1 MAFQSF
7 APGQGGG
14 TIQLVNGVNYIYDST
29 TVSWSPIS
37 STNTLAL
44 STVTTTSLSTLS
56 SLTVNGAETVNAV
69 LTVSKSAIGG
79 FTGTTSGH
87 VILTDSSS
95 TLNNWTTID
104 FNTAANGNPISSIGS
119 KYTSSGTYL
128 AFGTSNNYTNGIT
141 NQAMTIDYN
150 GNVGIGITTP
160 NSLLQ
165 TQYASGVYNTIESG
179 KHGFQTQTGTTASDY
194 TLFMGADRTNG
205 ISYIQSVNW
214 GINKAP
220 LILNGQGGN
229 VGIGNISPTFK
240 LDITAGA
247 LGTTAGSQ
255 VLLKRT
261 YSTNG
266 NAQYSEITNTRE
278 TDGSGWTGSGTR
290 IQEKIDA
297 TWMAY
302 IQFNG
307 GATNLNNGGISF
319 GTGTTTGVPTNI
331 SERVRIEAGGNVGIG
346 TKVPGGKLHVFSST
360 SEDGIRIDAPTYPEI
375 VFQNASVT
383 RSYIAY
389 SNSGGGFGA
398 TNAGLVF
405 RSENGNLTFLNS
417 SSYQIMSMYNNN
429 VGIGGITSPAARL
442 EVRNSGAQNV
452 AYFKNWSG
460 TPASPTEVADWPW
473 PVLSLSSYG
482 NYYKQTM
489 LSFSLP
495 NDGQSQGTGT
505 YHTDDSIWNIS
516 LNGVT
521 TTGWDD
527 NSNTTPVSVSSAS
540 VGLQLLGPGNLRLGT
555 SGAKSVIFRT
565 NGTDRFTVDSGG
577 TVAPAANNTYN
588 LGNSSF
594 YWKDFY
600 TTTAT
605 VNGTTTVNGTINSY
619 YQQISNGTANQ
630 YVGMSLTNRYNDA
643 VNDGVSFIDSQGRN
657 GITDSSMF
665 FGHRANY
672 GSWIGFYTQANSG
685 TNTDR
690 RTQQLLIENNGTVYL
705 YGGSGGMQLAMR
717 NGGDLVIYNAD
728 NSGGVTLYCDTNQQL
743 NISNKLYCPGVTV
756 QTVYVRSDAKSGYS
770 VPATGGIIIS
780 DLNITITPRSTSSKI
795 KVTFN
800 LFFEVAQQYNIV
812 FRLYRNIG
820 GAGDVLIGMNAN
832 DGNTWA
838 GTWIA
843 GYDANDDSTPT
854 NGYYSYLDSPSTTS
868 AVTYKLVC
876 WSSSAAVT
884 FYLNRSYSSTGVA
897 GYEVGISQSF
907 AEEIAQ

>member
-7 APGQGGG
+7 AAGQGGG

-44 STVTTTSLSTLS
+44 SSVTTTSLSTLS

-69 LTVSKSAIGG
+69 LTVAKSAIGG

-104 FNTAANGNPISSIGS
+104 FNTTVNGNPLSSIGS

-128 AFGTSNNYTNGIT
+128 ALGTSNNYTNGIT

-150 GNVGIGITTP
+150 GKIGIGTISP
-160 NSLLQ
+160 SYILDVVNPANSAAYNDIARFQVTNNAGGTSYSRLLIGQ
-165 TQYASGVYNTIESG
+165 VSTNVMHIESANQDNTKG
-179 KHGFQTQTGTTASDY
+179 
-194 TLFMGADRTNG
+194 N
-205 ISYIQSVNW
+205 
-214 GINKAP
+214 
-220 LILNGQGGN
+220 LILQGYGGN

-255 VLLKRT
+255 VLLKRIS
-261 YSTNG
+261 STNG

-290 IQEKIDA
+290 IQEKIDT

-331 SERVRIEAGGNVGIG
+331 SERLRIEAGGNVGIG
-346 TKVPGGKLHVFSST
+346 TKLPGAKLHVFSLT
-360 SEDGIRIDAPTYPEI
+360 GEDGIRIDAPAYPEI
-375 VFQNASVT
+375 VFQNSSVT

-577 TVAPAANNTYN
+577 TVAPTANNTYN
-588 LGNSSF
+588 LGNSSNGWAIVYATTF
-594 YWKDFY
+594 SGNA
-600 TTTAT
+600 TTAT
-605 VNGTTTVNGTINSY
+605 TATNVTGGQANNGDNYMNFRVMRNSNTA
-619 YQQISNGTANQ
+619 SN
-630 YVGMSLTNRYNDA
+630 
-643 VNDGVSFIDSQGRN
+643 NDGMFIG
-657 GITDSSMF
+657 
-665 FGHRANY
+665 Y
-672 GSWIGFYTQANSG
+672 GNTNSG
-685 TNTDR
+685 TTKIFGGGGTSNNIAFNNTDFSPSV
-690 RTQQLLIENNGTVYL
+690 TNTLDLGTASLRWRNVY
-705 YGGSGGMQLAMR
+705 
-717 NGGDLVIYNAD
+717 
-728 NSGGVTLYCDTNQQL
+728 TN
-743 NISNKLYCPGVTV
+743 
-756 QTVYVRSDAKSGYS
+756 
-770 VPATGGIIIS
+770 
-780 DLNITITPRSTSSKI
+780 DLNLSNGIGDYTIVEGEDDLFLYNNKKGKVYKFALVEVDPKDATPKI
-795 KVTFN
+795 DELK
-800 LFFEVAQQYNIV
+800 
-812 FRLYRNIG
+812 
-820 GAGDVLIGMNAN
+820 
-832 DGNTWA
+832 
-838 GTWIA
+838 
-843 GYDANDDSTPT
+843 
-854 NGYYSYLDSPSTTS
+854 
-868 AVTYKLVC
+868 
-876 WSSSAAVT
+876 
-884 FYLNRSYSSTGVA
+884 
-897 GYEVGISQSF
+897 
-907 AEEIAQ
+907 